1 MTEEARRARNEY
13 QRKWRK
19 ANPDKF
25 QAQINR
31 YWQKKADA
39 DRTKAESAEPDKPTQ
54 NETKEETA

>member
-1 MTEEARRARNEY
+1 MTEEARKARNEY

-31 YWQKKADA
+31 YWQRKADKM
-39 DRTKAESAEPDKPTQ
+39 KAESAEPDKPTQ